1 MTAAGQTMTQWRDSH
16 KATLAQLRRWMYFC
30 RQLSVAT
37 KGFATPLAQP
47 LPHAHTR
54 KSAAWMKDRAE
65 RVLHDIRAWAD
76 GGEMAKPIFPA
87 APAGVPAREW
97 IATQLPSIYS
107 QKATQQSAVDRG
119 AGGGLADTLRR
130 VRATVMA
137 ACPDPRQHAGLVI
150 PHSCFR
156 RGA

>member
-65 RVLHDIRAWAD
+65 RVLHDIRTWAD

-87 APAGVPAREW
+87 APAGIPAREW

-107 QKATQQSAVDRG
+107 QKVPPVPPW
-119 AGGGLADTLRR
+119 LF
-130 VRATVMA
+130 
-137 ACPDPRQHAGLVI
+137 P
-150 PHSCFR
+150 
-156 RGA
+156 